1 MRKKVSRMM
10 WSSDPV
16 RDQLRFDAEQ
26 EEMERRSCLHC
37 LLDEDSEMCEDC
49 IEMTDEGGNEHD
61 FV

>member
-1 MRKKVSRMM
+1 MM
-10 WSSDPV
+10 WSDDPV
-16 RDQLRFDAEQ
+16 RDEMHYQYEQ

-49 IEMTDEGGNEHD
+49 IEMIDEGGNEHD